1 MAFSKLLSTILVAS
15 LVLLPQCS
23 EPEVKTFT
31 TGEFSFEYPS
41 DRYEITARE
50 TEGKMDSFILYSEE
64 MPFNRVEFA
73 VYRYEPDFVATIL
86 PSELMGELR
95 VDVIEMSHR
104 ATDGLEIKSQ
114 EGRISP
120 EEFPWPQTVD
130 NLMTVTDTTGTE
142 AYVRITS
149 MQIRHYNVIT
159 VAWGATPEARDSF
172 MDIYLTFKV
181 REPEEE

>member
-1 MAFSKLLSTILVAS
+1 MAFNNILTAVIATALALLL
-15 LVLLPQCS
+15 QCTK
-23 EPEVKTFT
+23 PEIKTFS

-41 DRYEITARE
+41 DRYEITAHE
-50 TEGKMDSFILYSEE
+50 AEGKMDSFILYSKEK
-64 MPFNRVEFA
+64 PFNRVEFA

-86 PSELMGELR
+86 PSELLGELR

-130 NLMTVTDTTGTE
+130 NLMSVADTTGTE
-142 AYVRITS
+142 AFVRVTS
-149 MQIRHYNVIT
+149 MQIRHYNVIA

-172 MDIYLTFKV
+172 MNIYSTFKV
-181 REPEEE
+181 REPAKE